1 MNFSASGEIISV
13 AIEMMLN
20 YEGGA
25 TSEGLCGFD
34 VVHCMRLFSFL
45 LTEMQDFSGKM
56 LSLPFTFSCTRPG
69 FGDGR

>member
-13 AIEMMLN
+13 AVEMMLN

-25 TSEGLCGFD
+25 TGEGLCGFD

-45 LTEMQDFSGKM
+45 LTEMQDFSGKI
-56 LSLPFTFSCTRPG
+56 LSLRFAFSRTCPG
-69 FGDGR
+69 FGDRR

>member
-13 AIEMMLN
+13 AVEMMLN

-25 TSEGLCGFD
+25 TGEGLCGFD

-45 LTEMQDFSGKM
+45 LTEM
-56 LSLPFTFSCTRPG
+56 
-69 FGDGR
+69 